1 MWNQKPDERL
11 REWKTFRREISKMPL
26 DQACSKTSHLWS
38 YAPYVNHYLDPDKD
52 SSTTPWPNPW
62 ELLHD
67 NYYCD
72 IAKALGMLYTLC
84 LSEHEPADIELLICQ
99 DAITRQAYNL
109 VSLADGKYV
118 LNFEFD
124 SVVNKTQLPEGMIV
138 HARYTPKD
146 LNLDQY

>member
-11 REWKTFRREISKMPL
+11 REWKTFRRNISQL
-26 DQACSKTSHLWS
+26 TLQEACDKTSHLWS
-38 YAPYVNHYLDPDKD
+38 YAPFVNHYLDSDKN
-52 SSTTPWPNPW
+52 SSATPWPNPW

-84 LSEHEPADIELLICQ
+84 LSNHQPENIHLLICQ
-99 DAITRQAYNL
+99 DSVTRQAYNL
-109 VSLADGKYV
+109 VSVLDGKYV

-124 SVVNKTQLPEGMIV
+124 SVVNNTQLPASLIV
-138 HARYTPKD
+138 HASYTPKD
-146 LNLDQY
+146 LDLDQY